1 MRCGWV
7 SSEES
12 SLSEPCLQASYAP
25 GEVSLC
31 CQAALSDGRRGFFA
45 ACETGYSR
53 AFTGVTN
60 ITTSTLSGG
69 EQQRVILARA
79 LAQQTPCLILDEP
92 TNHLDIRFQ
101 LQLMDL
107 VRGLNR
113 VVSMNTPPETVP
125 LDRTNGALG
134 PLKWC
139 IATAAMVH

>member
-92 TNHLDIRFQ
+92 TNHLDIKFQ

-113 VVSMNTPPETVP
+113 VVSNKISQLIFYLCQQIQSLTLPWWFLPS
-125 LDRTNGALG
+125 
-134 PLKWC
+134 
-139 IATAAMVH
+139 